1 MDNNLTMDFS
11 INKKNHT
18 ITVKREFAS
27 PIPLVW
33 KAFTTSEILDQ
44 WWAPKPW
51 KAKTKKMD
59 FREGG
64 HWLYAMIGPKGEV
77 QWSVANFSNL
87 KKEKEYTATDGFC
100 DADGNINEDMP
111 QSKWHTSFSSHE
123 KNSLVVFTITYN
135 DLAQLEST
143 LKMGFKEGFTMGLSN
158 LDVFLASHK

>member
-11 INKKNHT
+11 INKENHT
-18 ITVKREFAS
+18 ITVKREFSA
-27 PIPLVW
+27 PVPLVW

-51 KAKTKKMD
+51 KAKTKSMD

-64 HWLYAMIGPKGEV
+64 QWLYAMIGPKGEE
-77 QWSVANFSNL
+77 QWSFAKYSTI
-87 KKEKEYTATDGFC
+87 KKEEEYTATDGFS
-100 DADGNINEDMP
+100 DADGNINKEMP
-111 QSKWHTSFSSHE
+111 QSKWNTHFSNLE
-123 KNSLVVFTITYN
+123 KNSLVVIKITFN

-158 LDVFLASHK
+158 LDAYLASQK

>member
-11 INKKNHT
+11 INKENHT
-18 ITVKREFAS
+18 ITVKREFSAPLS
-27 PIPLVW
+27 LVW

-51 KAKTKKMD
+51 KAKTKSMD

-64 HWLYAMIGPKGEV
+64 QWLYAMIGPKGEEH
-77 QWSVANFSNL
+77 WSFSKYSTI
-87 KKEKEYTATDGFC
+87 KKEEEYTATDGFS
-100 DADGNINEDMP
+100 DADGNINKEMP
-111 QSKWHTSFSSHE
+111 QSKWNTHFSSLE
-123 KNSLVVFTITYN
+123 KNSLVVIKITFD

-158 LDVFLASHK
+158 LDAYLASQK